1 MAGPREQ
8 AAQEKARQPAAERL
22 AETLIGRIKRGEYAG
37 GEWLP
42 TERELAAEFRADRS
56 TIRTAFSALAQKD
69 LIVRE
74 PGRRSRVTSRAEGTS
89 SPGAGAMPQL
99 RTLAVLSPQTPH
111 YHASPAIQCGALYVL
126 RQRESPYHLIV
137 LDNDAKTRT
146 ETFRRERQ
154 ALEAIRNGGMEGA
167 IIWHQG
173 APETVGDLQALQQTG
188 LPLVMVDRY
197 CPEFASDFV
206 GIDNVEAAKEA
217 VNYLLDL
224 GHTRIGH
231 LTMRGDGLTVHGRE
245 QGYREALMARG
256 IVPAPHWIFRMSDPT
271 RLQPPVTAA
280 ADHFFSLPEPPTA
293 VFAMNDLLAHSFL
306 DECLAR
312 NVRVP
317 EQISVMGFDD
327 VDEHAPRLSPLTTVH
342 QPFERMGQ
350 KAMELLLER
359 LDAPA
364 QTPIVLHHVLLPTRL
379 VLRSSCLPLSET
391 R

>member
-1 MAGPREQ
+1 MEISQ
-8 AAQEKARQPAAERL
+8 DKTRQPAAERM
-22 AETLIGRIKRGEYAG
+22 AETLVGRIKRGEYAG

-56 TIRTAFSALAQKD
+56 TIRAAFSALAQQN

-74 PGRRSRVTSRAEGTS
+74 PGRRSRVALRA
-89 SPGAGAMPQL
+89 AGASFSGAEATPRL

-111 YHASPAIQCGALYVL
+111 YHASPAIQCGALHVL

-137 LDNDAKTRT
+137 LDNDAETRA

-173 APETVGDLQALQQTG
+173 APETVSDVQALEQTG

-231 LTMRGDGLTVHGRE
+231 LTMRGDGLTVRGRE

-256 IVPAPHWIFRMSDPT
+256 IAPMPHWVFRMSDPT
-271 RLQPPVTAA
+271 QLQPPVTAA
-280 ADHFFSLPEPPTA
+280 ADHFFSLPEPLTA
-293 VFAMNDLLAHSFL
+293 IFAMNDLLAHSFL
-306 DECLAR
+306 AECLAR
-312 NVRVP
+312 NIRVP

-327 VDEHAPRLSPLTTVH
+327 VDEYAPRLSPLTTVH

-359 LDAPA
+359 LEALAP
-364 QTPIVLHHVLLPTRL
+364 TPLVLHHVLLPTRL
-379 VLRSSCLPLSET
+379 VIRSSCLPLTKT